1 MEKKKILCYH
11 TSVKI
16 TLMRDPIV
24 PNRKG
29 KNSMEQFFKLKEH
42 GTDVKTELA
51 AGLTTFMT
59 MAYRHGRRCDL
70 YSDGTGFCNCLFP
83 DGISCKPSVRAL
95 RRYGS

>member
-59 MAYRHGRRCDL
+59 MAYILAVKTQVRSLQRRHWL
-70 YSDGTGFCNCLFP
+70 LQLPLS
-83 DGISCKPSVRAL
+83 
-95 RRYGS
+95 

>member
-59 MAYRHGRRCDL
+59 MAYSDL
-70 YSDGTGFCNCLFP
+70 YSNGTGFCNCLFP

>member
-59 MAYRHGRRCDL
+59 MAYIL
-70 YSDGTGFCNCLFP
+70 AVNLFP

>member
-59 MAYRHGRRCDL
+59 MAYNPAWTQVRSLQRRHWL
-70 YSDGTGFCNCLFP
+70 LQLPLS
-83 DGISCKPSVRAL
+83 
-95 RRYGS
+95 

>member
-1 MEKKKILCYH
+1 MEKLKILCYH

-42 GTDVKTELA
+42 GTDVKMMSKQSWQQVL
-51 AGLTTFMT
+51 L
-59 MAYRHGRRCDL
+59 
-70 YSDGTGFCNCLFP
+70 
-83 DGISCKPSVRAL
+83 PS
-95 RRYGS
+95 